1 MNGWKKFLD
10 VTTELDEVV
19 HQQISDKN
27 RTALLDQVD
36 VLLDKRQSL
45 MGELTQPYTD
55 EERAM
60 IQKVKKLDLKINQ
73 KLEFLLTDLKRDMR
87 NNKKQKSSKQRYTN
101 PYQNVSS
108 YDGMFF
114 DHKK

>member
-1 MNGWKKFLD
+1 M
-10 VTTELDEVV
+10 TTELDKIV
-19 HQQISDKN
+19 HQPISDSN
-27 RTALLDQVD
+27 RADLLDRVD

-45 MGELTQPYTD
+45 MGELTQPSTD
-55 EERAM
+55 EEREM
-60 IQKVKKLDLKINQ
+60 IEKVKRLDVKVNQ

-87 NNKKQKSSKQRYTN
+87 NNKKQKSSNQRYTN